1 MFRKSII
8 FAAALTFFVVA
19 ASCAG
24 ASTTVINTV
33 TAPGT
38 TVTLP
43 PATQTVTATAT
54 SPGATVTFTK
64 PVTVTVTGTP
74 PTSTPPTSTTPTPTG
89 PVTTT
94 AGQLALTGAQR
105 YVDNCTYTYCHHKF
119 GEGGEEEFSQ
129 FRVSYFTDAQD
140 MFTFTKSFMH
150 HPDTQTYL
158 TDDQYVE
165 VLAYILT
172 QNGMVDSSTHFG
184 LGNLSTIKLQQ
195 LAPMAA
201 GTLAISGAQRYEA
214 NCTYTYCHYKW
225 SDGGDQ
231 DFTNFRL
238 SYFSDAQDLL
248 TFIKSFM
255 HHPDTKTILSDDQY
269 LEIIAFILT
278 ENGTLQPTD
287 LISVDN
293 LSTIPLTQ

>member
-1 MFRKSII
+1 MLKKSFI
-8 FAAALTFFVVA
+8 FAAALTVLLVA

-33 TAPGT
+33 TAPGS
-38 TVTLP
+38 TLTQ
-43 PATQTVTATAT
+43 PAVTQTVTATAT
-54 SPGATVTFTK
+54 GPGATVTFTK
-64 PVTVTVTGTP
+64 PVTITVTGTQP
-74 PTSTPPTSTTPTPTG
+74 ASTPPSTTSTSTG
-89 PVTTT
+89 PVSTT

-105 YVDNCTYTYCHHKF
+105 YVDNCIYTYCHHKF

-150 HPDTQTYL
+150 HPDTQTNL
-158 TDDQYVE
+158 TDEQYVE

-172 QNGMVDSSTHFG
+172 QNGMVESSAPFG
-184 LGNLSTIKLQQ
+184 LGNLPTINLQQ
-195 LAPMAA
+195 LAPMTA

-231 DFTNFRL
+231 DFTKFRL

-255 HHPDTKTILSDDQY
+255 HHPDTQTILSDDQY
-269 LEIIAFILT
+269 LEIIAFLLT

-287 LISVDN
+287 LISLNN
-293 LSTIPLTQ
+293 LSTIHLTQ